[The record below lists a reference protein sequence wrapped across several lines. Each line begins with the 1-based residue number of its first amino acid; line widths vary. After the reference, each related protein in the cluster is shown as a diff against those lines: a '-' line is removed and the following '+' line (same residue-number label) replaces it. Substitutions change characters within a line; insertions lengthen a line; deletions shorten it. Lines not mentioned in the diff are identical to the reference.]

1 MHPLPGL
8 PDEWYC
14 NRKYR
19 RKESRNVDCLSILQG
34 NLEHFLANLLHFNNK
49 IYIVQNTIWSYKSR
63 PCFYLHYLF
72 AASGVDT
79 HRPFYLPVELTGP
92 PALLRLDGSI
102 IVPHMLHGNQT
113 IPTDLFYLSVDR
125 SSWKE
130 SWQQKTCCFTYNGYE
145 PEGCIFSFQG
155 SWRMSLDLLTYPT
168 WRKNRKVVV
177 ESRNFFKN
185 IFSGK

>member
-72 AASGVDT
+72 AASGVDKGSVCLIAKEYGGIRNDFSNAVRRMVFT
-79 HRPFYLPVELTGP
+79 IKFRSSNSQSHLSPTPLTKYGNP
-92 PALLRLDGSI
+92 PALVLVWTLIGRFTSQWNSPGR
-102 IVPHMLHGNQT
+102 PHYC
-113 IPTDLFYLSVDR
+113 D
-125 SSWKE
+125 
-130 SWQQKTCCFTYNGYE
+130 
-145 PEGCIFSFQG
+145 
-155 SWRMSLDLLTYPT
+155 
-168 WRKNRKVVV
+168 
-177 ESRNFFKN
+177 
-185 IFSGK
+185 